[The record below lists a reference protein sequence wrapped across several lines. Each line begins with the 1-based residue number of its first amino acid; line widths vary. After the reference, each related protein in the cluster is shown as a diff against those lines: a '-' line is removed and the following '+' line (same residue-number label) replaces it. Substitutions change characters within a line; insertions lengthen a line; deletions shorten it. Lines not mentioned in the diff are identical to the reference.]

1 MKKFI
6 PFLAV
11 IFCSIAWQ
19 PHAALAVDVQ
29 KVVSDKG
36 IEAWLIQDT
45 SNPITT
51 LKFSFKGGSALD
63 PDGKTGLAILAAS
76 TMDEG
81 AGEMDSQAF
90 QQALNDKS
98 ISLGF
103 EAARDSFRGTLR
115 TLNAHRDDAFEYLRL
130 AMTDPR
136 FDTEPVERLRAR
148 LISDV
153 RQRSTNP
160 GSMAFRRIWESAYPG
175 HPYSKPRRGTE
186 DGLTAITPDDLKG
199 FVEKRL
205 ARNNV
210 TISVVGDIT
219 PDALKAYLDDVFGAL
234 PETATSRN
242 LADVTPL
249 LDGGVKI
256 VDVDVVQS
264 AIRFVQPGIS
274 RDDPDFY
281 TAYVLNYILG
291 GGGFVSRL
299 YSEVREKRGL
309 VYSVYSFLMPL
320 DHTALIGGSAGTA
333 NERVAETLETVRSV
347 WKTFAEDGPTAKE
360 LKDAKTYLTGN
371 YPLRFTS
378 SSAIADMLV
387 GMQED
392 DLGIDYIDRRNSLI
406 EAVTLEDAKRVA
418 KRLYQPEKLT
428 FVIAGRPVGVIAN

>member
-1 MKKFI
+1 MKKLSLYVLAI
-6 PFLAV
+6 VCLAV
-11 IFCSIAWQ
+11 A
-19 PHAALAVDVQ
+19 PGAAFAVDVQ

-51 LKFSFKGGSALD
+51 VKFSFKGGSVLD
-63 PDGKTGLAILAAS
+63 PAEKAGLANLAAS

-81 AGEMDSQAF
+81 AGDMDSQSF
-90 QQALNDKS
+90 QQALNDKT

-103 EAARDSFRGTLR
+103 EAARDSFRGSLR
-115 TLNAHRDDAFEYLRL
+115 TLNATRDDAFEYLRL
-130 AMTDPR
+130 AMTEPR
-136 FDTEPVERLRAR
+136 FDAEPVERLRAR

-153 RQRSTNP
+153 RQRRSNP
-160 GSMAFRRIWESAYPG
+160 GAMAFRRIWESAYPG
-175 HPYSKPRRGTE
+175 HPYAQPRRGTE
-186 DGLTAITPDDLKG
+186 EGLTAITPDDLRG
-199 FVEKRL
+199 FVRNRL
-205 ARNNV
+205 ARNNLTV
-210 TISVVGDIT
+210 GVVGDIT
-219 PDALKAYLDDVFGAL
+219 PEDLKKYLDDVFGAL
-234 PETATSRN
+234 PETAAPSSVP
-242 LADVTPL
+242 DVTPN

-264 AIRFVQPGIS
+264 AIRFVQPGIK
-274 RDDPDFY
+274 REDPDFY

-320 DHTALIGGSAGTA
+320 DHTSLVGGSAGTA

-347 WKTFAEDGPTAKE
+347 WKTFAEEGPTAEE
-360 LKDAKTYLTGN
+360 LTDAKTYLTGS

-392 DLGIDYIDRRNSLI
+392 NLGIDYFDKRNSLI
-406 EAVTLEDAKRVA
+406 EAVTLDDAKRVA
-418 KRLYQPEKLT
+418 KSLYQPEKLT